1 MSFEPIKL
9 CPSGPR
15 EVIDETKARAM
26 VESWRSQL
34 QAHQSKIANDT
45 DDETAVP
52 VLCDSLNLSDKSYTA
67 ASARIIAEF
76 ITSSDESF
84 PTPIATTLKYV
95 DLHDVIASQEETVG
109 LEVLQTFSEML
120 STSKLIEVDLSDNA
134 MGSKGVTACAT
145 ILGGVPV
152 IHTLERLSLCN
163 NGLSRYTM
171 DEVADLLTQENDG
184 CCIAMNLTK
193 LHFYNNMSGNEGC
206 VAFERIL
213 NKCSDKLVD
222 VRFSGTRAGSEGSKH
237 ITDALKDLSDSG
249 KLQNLVRLDLAD
261 NTFSEEVSYTGLADA
276 LKTCTKLTHLN
287 INDCS
292 LGDEGIELICMALL
306 ESKANLHEFIIGG
319 NEITASGAKLIAKV
333 VKLLGKHIKRFS
345 AEDNELTSRGVK
357 RIVDSIGPDYD
368 IQTLLFNFCECGVI
382 GGEAILEMASRL
394 NGENNIQ
401 RLELNGNAY
410 SETLVEKLEETFGDS
425 LVEMEDNDE
434 EEDPDA
440 DLEEESESEEDNEED
455 KDEDIDALAEELG
468 QIGM

>member
-1 MSFEPIKL
+1 MPLEPITL

-15 EVIDETKARAM
+15 EVIDEAKAHAM

-34 QAHQSKIANDT
+34 KVHQSKIANDA
-45 DDETAVP
+45 DNDAAEP

-67 ASARIIAEF
+67 ASARVIADF
-76 ITSSDESF
+76 ITSSDETF
-84 PTPIATTLKYV
+84 PTSIATTLKYV

-120 STSKLIEVDLSDNA
+120 STSKLIDVDLSDNA

-145 ILGGVPV
+145 ILGGAPV
-152 IHTLERLSLCN
+152 IHSLERLSLCN

-184 CCIAMNLTK
+184 ICIASNLTK
-193 LHFYNNMSGNEGC
+193 LHFFNNMSGNEGC

-213 NKCSDKLVD
+213 SKCSDKLVD

-237 ITDALKDLSDSG
+237 ITNVLKDLSMSG

-261 NTFSEEVSYTGLADA
+261 NTFSEEVSYKGLADA
-276 LKTCTKLTHLN
+276 LKTCTKLTYLN

-292 LGDEGIELICMALL
+292 LGDEGIESVCQALL
-306 ESKANLHEFIIGG
+306 ESKACLQELIIGG
-319 NEITASGAKLIAKV
+319 NEITAVGGKYVAKV
-333 VKLLGKHIKRFS
+333 VKQLGKELKKFS

-357 RIVDSIGPDYD
+357 RIVDSIAPDYS
-368 IQTLLFNFCECGVI
+368 IETLVFNFCECGVI
-382 GGEAILEMASRL
+382 GGEAVLEMASRL
-394 NGENNIQ
+394 NCENGIK
-401 RLELNGNAY
+401 RLEMNGNAY
-410 SETLVEKLEETFGDS
+410 PENLVSKLEDVFGDS
-425 LVEMEDNDE
+425 LIEMEDNDE

-440 DLEEESESEEDNEED
+440 DLEEESESEEENEED